1 MKEDTDTLYKLKWSL
16 EETLRT
22 IKDTTIYLHQL
33 AEKGDVNGLNLYRI
47 FLNNK
52 VMESVKLKKKIMNA
66 SKR

>member
-22 IKDTTIYLHQL
+22 IKDTTIYLHEL

-52 VMESVKLKKKIMNA
+52 VMESVKLKKKIINA